1 MITYLCKHE
10 ICRKITV
17 IFDFITRCYDKM
29 SNTFTPFVYWA
40 QTENQ
45 ITLKVDLTDVKD
57 LNVNLKETALQVTVY
72 GQGARGLNNY
82 NFNLNLHSPI
92 DPNESNYKVIDRQVD
107 FILRKQACGWWPRL
121 TCQPQ
126 KPSWLKIDFDK
137 WKSEDMEDNEDEKRD
152 IRDDYPDMYDKL
164 HKEEFGYR
172 KDFAKVYLV
181 IYNLYQFV
189 GFIYVLA
196 VMGIRYSRDGPDFM
210 KETYTTVG
218 NPLKFIQLLQFLEVM
233 HPLFGYTKSSTLVS
247 FLQVGG
253 RGFVLFFMI
262 DGEPRIQ
269 NKSVIFYLFL
279 VWCAIEIVRYPYY
292 ILRLLNIEIAF
303 LTWLRYTL
311 WIPLYPLGFIYE
323 GIIILRNISYFEE
336 TQKFTVSLPNTYN
349 FAFHF
354 PSLMRLY
361 LLLLLL
367 PGIYTV
373 MSRMNQLRFKKLGK
387 TNIKRKYK

>member
-1 MITYLCKHE
+1 MTLSSSL
-10 ICRKITV
+10 
-17 IFDFITRCYDKM
+17 CYDKM
-29 SNTFTPFVYWA
+29 SNTLTPFVYWA

-57 LNVNLKETALQVTVY
+57 FNVDLKETTLQVTAY

-82 NFNLNLHSPI
+82 SFNLNLHLPI

-107 FILRKQACGWWPRL
+107 FVLKKKCSSWWPRL
-121 TCQPQ
+121 ISQPQ

-137 WKSEDMEDNEDEKRD
+137 WKSEDMDDNDDEKRD
-152 IRDDYPDMYDKL
+152 ICNDYPDMFDKL

-172 KDFAKVYLV
+172 KEDLTKVYLV
-181 IYNLYQFV
+181 IYNLCQFV

-210 KETYTTVG
+210 KETYAAVG
-218 NPLKFIQLLQFLEVM
+218 SPLKFIQLLQFLEVM

-253 RGFVLFFMI
+253 RGFVLFLMI
-262 DGEPRIQ
+262 DAEPRMQ
-269 NKSVIFYLFL
+269 TKPVVFYLFL
-279 VWCAIEIVRYPYY
+279 IWSIIEIVRYPYY
-292 ILRLLNIEIAF
+292 ITQLLKIEISF

-311 WIPLYPLGFIYE
+311 WIPLYPLGFVCE
-323 GIIILRNISYFEE
+323 GIIILRNIPYFEE

-349 FAFHF
+349 FALHF
-354 PSLMRLY
+354 PSVMRLY

-367 PGIYTV
+367 PGIYTI
-373 MSRMNQLRFKKLGK
+373 MSRMNQLRSRKLGK
-387 TNIKRKYK
+387 STIKRKYK

>member
-1 MITYLCKHE
+1 M
-10 ICRKITV
+10 
-17 IFDFITRCYDKM
+17 TRHLSSSHCYDKM
-29 SNTFTPFVYWA
+29 SNILTPFVYWA

-57 LNVNLKETALQVTVY
+57 FNIDLKETTLQVTAY

-82 NFNLNLHSPI
+82 SFNLNLHSSI
-92 DPNESNYKVIDRQVD
+92 DPNESNYKVIDRQID
-107 FILRKQACGWWPRL
+107 FVLKKKCSSWWPRL
-121 TCQPQ
+121 ISQPQ

-137 WKSEDMEDNEDEKRD
+137 WKSEDMDDNDDEKRD
-152 IRDDYPDMYDKL
+152 ICNDYPDMYDKL

-172 KDFAKVYLV
+172 KEDLTKVYLV
-181 IYNLYQFV
+181 IYNLCQFV

-196 VMGIRYSRDGPDFM
+196 IMGIRYSRDGPDFM
-210 KETYTTVG
+210 KETYAAVG
-218 NPLKFIQLLQFLEVM
+218 SPLKFIQLLQFLEVM

-262 DGEPRIQ
+262 DAEPRMQ
-269 NKSVIFYLFL
+269 TKPVVFYLFL
-279 VWCAIEIVRYPYY
+279 IWSIIEIVRYPYY
-292 ILRLLNIEIAF
+292 ITQLLNIEISF

-311 WIPLYPLGFIYE
+311 WIPLYPLGFVCE
-323 GIIILRNISYFEE
+323 GIIILRNIPYFEE

-349 FAFHF
+349 FALHF
-354 PSLMRLY
+354 PSVMRLY

-367 PGIYTV
+367 PGIYTI
-373 MSRMNQLRFKKLGK
+373 MSRMNQLRSRKLGK
-387 TNIKRKYK
+387 STIKRKYK

>member
-1 MITYLCKHE
+1 
-10 ICRKITV
+10 
-17 IFDFITRCYDKM
+17 M
-29 SNTFTPFVYWA
+29 SNKLTPFVYWA

-57 LNVNLKETALQVTVY
+57 FNVDLKETTLQVTAY

-82 NFNLNLHSPI
+82 SFNLNLHSPI
-92 DPNESNYKVIDRQVD
+92 DPNESNYKVIDRQID
-107 FILRKQACGWWPRL
+107 FVLKKKCSSWWPRL
-121 TCQPQ
+121 ISQPQ

-137 WKSEDMEDNEDEKRD
+137 WKSEDMDDNDDEKRD
-152 IRDDYPDMYDKL
+152 ICNDYPDMFDKL

-172 KDFAKVYLV
+172 KEDLTKVYLV
-181 IYNLYQFV
+181 IYNLCQFV

-210 KETYTTVG
+210 KETYAAVG
-218 NPLKFIQLLQFLEVM
+218 SPLKFIQLLQFLEVM

-253 RGFVLFFMI
+253 RGFVLFLMI
-262 DGEPRIQ
+262 DAEPRMQ
-269 NKSVIFYLFL
+269 TKPVVFYLFL
-279 VWCAIEIVRYPYY
+279 IWSIIEIVRYPYY
-292 ILRLLNIEIAF
+292 ITQLLKIEISF

-311 WIPLYPLGFIYE
+311 WIPLYPLGFVCE
-323 GIIILRNISYFEE
+323 GIIILRNIPYFEE

-349 FAFHF
+349 FALHF
-354 PSLMRLY
+354 PSVMRLY

-367 PGIYTV
+367 PGIYTI
-373 MSRMNQLRFKKLGK
+373 MSRMNQLRSRKLGK
-387 TNIKRKYK
+387 STIKRKYK

>member
-1 MITYLCKHE
+1 MTLSSSL
-10 ICRKITV
+10 
-17 IFDFITRCYDKM
+17 CYDKM
-29 SNTFTPFVYWA
+29 SNKLTPFVYWA

-57 LNVNLKETALQVTVY
+57 FNVDLKETTLQVTAY

-82 NFNLNLHSPI
+82 SFNLNLHSPI
-92 DPNESNYKVIDRQVD
+92 DPNESNYKVIDRQID
-107 FILRKQACGWWPRL
+107 FVLKKKCSSWWPRL
-121 TCQPQ
+121 ISQPQ

-137 WKSEDMEDNEDEKRD
+137 WKSEDMDDNDDEKRD
-152 IRDDYPDMYDKL
+152 ICNDYPDMFDKL

-172 KDFAKVYLV
+172 KEDLTKVYLV
-181 IYNLYQFV
+181 IYNLCQFV

-210 KETYTTVG
+210 KETYAAVG
-218 NPLKFIQLLQFLEVM
+218 SPLKFIQLLQFLEVM

-253 RGFVLFFMI
+253 RGFVLFLMI
-262 DGEPRIQ
+262 DAEPRMQ
-269 NKSVIFYLFL
+269 TKPVVFYLFL
-279 VWCAIEIVRYPYY
+279 IWSIIEIVRYPYY
-292 ILRLLNIEIAF
+292 ITQLLKIEISF

-311 WIPLYPLGFIYE
+311 WIPLYPLGFVCE
-323 GIIILRNISYFEE
+323 GIIILRNIPYFEE

-349 FAFHF
+349 FALHF
-354 PSLMRLY
+354 PSVMRLY

-367 PGIYTV
+367 PGIYTI
-373 MSRMNQLRFKKLGK
+373 MSRMNQLRSRKLGK
-387 TNIKRKYK
+387 STIKRKYK